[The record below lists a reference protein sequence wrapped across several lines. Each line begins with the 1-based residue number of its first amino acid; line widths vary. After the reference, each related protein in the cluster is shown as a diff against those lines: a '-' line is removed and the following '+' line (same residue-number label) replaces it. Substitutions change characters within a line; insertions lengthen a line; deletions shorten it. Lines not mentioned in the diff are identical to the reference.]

1 MELGIDVGGTK
12 IQGAYLTATGEVAL
26 TPRVRTPANYEEFLR
41 ALVELVE
48 TVARQQG
55 EPVASIGLGLP
66 GTCTRRRS
74 LWVPNL
80 PFLHEREL
88 AAELEQR
95 LGAAVVLSNDAQL
108 ALLGEAWRG
117 AARGRQQVAL
127 VSVGTGIGGALM
139 LGGRL
144 VRGAHGS
151 AGAFGWL
158 TLDRAHLPDP
168 DHGYLELLASGS
180 ALAARSQQ
188 LDPPLTS
195 YEVIA
200 QARQG
205 QPASLALVEEVGHL
219 LGLALASIASLF
231 DPELLIIT
239 GGLCEAFDL
248 FFPWLRENLARYG
261 APAVR
266 ETPIVPALLG
276 DKAAAYG
283 ALHAALSGSDF
294 V

>member
-12 IQGAYLTATGEVAL
+12 IQGAYLTATGEVVL
-26 TPRVRTPANYEEFLR
+26 TPRMRTPENYEEFLS

-48 TVARQQG
+48 TVAQQQG
-55 EPVASIGLGLP
+55 EPVMRIGLGLP

-88 AAELEQR
+88 AAELGRR

-117 AARGRQQVAL
+117 AARGHQQVAL
-127 VSVGTGIGGALM
+127 VSVGTGVGGALM

-168 DHGYLELLASGS
+168 DHGFLELVASGS
-180 ALAARSQQ
+180 ALAARGQQ

-205 QPASLALVEEVGHL
+205 QPACLALVKEMGHL

-231 DPELLIIT
+231 DPELIIIT

-248 FFPWLRENLARYG
+248 FSPWWREHLARYG

-266 ETPIVPALLG
+266 EMPIVPALLG

-283 ALHAALSGSDF
+283 ALRAALSGADF
-294 V
+294 L

>member
-26 TPRVRTPANYEEFLR
+26 TPRLRTPASYEEFLGTLAR
-41 ALVELVE
+41 LVH
-48 TVARQQG
+48 TVAQQQG
-55 EPVASIGLGLP
+55 EPVVSIGLGLP

-127 VSVGTGIGGALM
+127 VSVGTGVGGALM
-139 LGGRL
+139 LGGQL
-144 VRGAHGS
+144 VQGAHGS

-158 TLDRAHLPDP
+158 TLDRGHIPDP
-168 DHGYLELLASGS
+168 EHGFLELVASGS
-180 ALAARSQQ
+180 ALAARGQQ

-205 QPASLALVEEVGHL
+205 QPDCLALVEEMGHM

-231 DPELLIIT
+231 DPELIIIT

-248 FFPWLRENLARYG
+248 FSPLLRRNLARYG

-283 ALHAALSGSDF
+283 ALRAALLRSDF
-294 V
+294 A